1 LVVIADRFVG
11 IAADSE
17 ELPDLIALRRAAL
30 TQSSALQYFE
40 EHEHV
45 APPLKKEAAARGK
58 VRSLSL
64 FLSFSLT
71 GLSCVVTGER
81 RQVFERG
88 SGDVG
93 AEA

>member
-1 LVVIADRFVG
+1 VIADRFVG

-64 FLSFSLT
+64 FLSFSH
-71 GLSCVVTGER
+71 S
-81 RQVFERG
+81 F
-88 SGDVG
+88 
-93 AEA
+93 